1 MIAEKPLDLRATLA
15 RIKGVSMKKYAVLSA
30 HGNDRIGIA
39 DDITDALGKFRVNL
53 EESRMA
59 ALGGR
64 FAILMML
71 SGGREEL
78 TELKANLAGI
88 GASLGFRLQMKRIA
102 APRPSG
108 EGLPYII
115 ESHSRDAPGLAHAV
129 TTILKKHNVNIVDME
144 TDASPAPWTGA
155 ITFHMKAHI
164 TIPSSVSIS
173 DLKDELNTLERNRS
187 LDILLKPVASH
198 GAE

>member
-1 MIAEKPLDLRATLA
+1 MA
-15 RIKGVSMKKYAVLSA
+15 RIKGGSMKKYAVLSA
-30 HGNDRIGIA
+30 QGNDRVGIA
-39 DDITDALGKFRVNL
+39 DDITAALGKFRIDIA
-53 EESRMA
+53 ESRMA

-64 FAILMML
+64 FAILML
-71 SGGREEL
+71 ISGKREDL
-78 TELKANLAGI
+78 TELKSNLAGL
-88 GASLGFRLQMKRIA
+88 GAGLGFRLQMKRIA

-164 TIPSSVSIS
+164 TVPPSVSIS
-173 DLKDELNTLERNRS
+173 DLKEELRTLERNRS
-187 LDILLKPVASH
+187 LDILLKPVPAH
-198 GAE
+198 GAD

>member
-1 MIAEKPLDLRATLA
+1 
-15 RIKGVSMKKYAVLSA
+15 MKKHAVLSA
-30 HGNDRIGIA
+30 HGNDRVGIA
-39 DDITDALGKFRVNL
+39 DDITAALGKFRINI

-64 FAILMML
+64 FAILML
-71 SGGREEL
+71 VSGGLEEL
-78 TELKANLAGI
+78 RELKSNLAGI
-88 GASLGFRLQMKRIA
+88 GAGLGFRLQMKRIA
-102 APRPSG
+102 APKPSG

-115 ESHSRDAPGLAHAV
+115 ESHSRDAPGLTHAV
-129 TTILKKHNVNIVDME
+129 TTILKKHNVNIEDME

-173 DLKDELNTLERNRS
+173 DLKEELRTLERNRS
-187 LDILLKPVASH
+187 LDILLKPIASH